1 MLYLRRNF
9 SEGKWMLKIR
19 FILLLGVLLGS
30 ALSIAAIKGRGH
42 DKRADLK
49 SPAFENA
56 ESRRPS
62 GIN

>member
-1 MLYLRRNF
+1 
-9 SEGKWMLKIR
+9 MLKIR